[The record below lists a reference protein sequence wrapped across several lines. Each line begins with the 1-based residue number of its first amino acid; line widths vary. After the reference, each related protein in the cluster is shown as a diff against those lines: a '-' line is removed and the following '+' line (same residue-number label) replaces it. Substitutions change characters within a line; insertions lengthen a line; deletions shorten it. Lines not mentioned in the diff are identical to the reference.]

1 MFEGSNL
8 YPLSSAC
15 SYHAPLLL
23 VGNEKWSKFP
33 SFRFESFWLKI
44 PGFLEAVQDSWQR
57 PILATNCLAIFRIKL
72 RRLTRDLKGWSRSQV
87 GDIKLQLAVASE
99 VVFQLDVAQE
109 TRTLSDDE
117 RLLVSN
123 LKNRILAL
131 SVLNKIQIRQ
141 RSRQTW
147 IKEGDVNSK
156 FFHIKANSRR
166 RKNFIQSLHT
176 PSRIAISAQDKEEE
190 LLRFFKERIGTRFQR
205 TSGINWNMMD
215 LLSLGLG
222 DLE

>member
-1 MFEGSNL
+1 M
-8 YPLSSAC
+8 
-15 SYHAPLLL
+15 
-23 VGNEKWSKFP
+23 
-33 SFRFESFWLKI
+33 
-44 PGFLEAVQDSWQR
+44 
-57 PILATNCLAIFRIKL
+57 
-72 RRLTRDLKGWSRSQV
+72 

-176 PSRIAISAQDKEEE
+176 PSGIAISAQDKEEE

-215 LLSLGLG
+215 LLSLDLG